1 MLRTVA
7 RLAVL
12 LFLAL
17 SGCARETAAPP
28 QPTEA
33 SPEPASPTASPSPQE
48 TDGPEDCVDATIGGE
63 FEVTIRE
70 RDNVFSPSCVVMLGG
85 QGLALLNRGSN
96 VHNFSIEGADVD
108 IDTPPGEATRTE
120 AIGGV
125 VEPGTY
131 TFYCSYHRSLGMQ
144 GELTVSAAG

>member
-1 MLRTVA
+1 VA

-12 LFLAL
+12 LGLLL
-17 SGCARETAAPP
+17 SACAEETAGPP
-28 QPTEA
+28 EPTA
-33 SPEPASPTASPSPQE
+33 ATPEPAPTASPSPQE
-48 TDGPEDCVDATIGGE
+48 TGGPEDCVDATIGGE

-70 RDNVFSPSCVVMLGG
+70 RDNVFSPSCVVVLGG
-85 QGLALLNRGSN
+85 QGLELLNRGSN
-96 VHNFSIEGADVD
+96 VHNFSVEGTDVD

-120 AIGGV
+120 AIGGA

-131 TFYCSYHRSLGMQ
+131 TFFCSYHRSLGME